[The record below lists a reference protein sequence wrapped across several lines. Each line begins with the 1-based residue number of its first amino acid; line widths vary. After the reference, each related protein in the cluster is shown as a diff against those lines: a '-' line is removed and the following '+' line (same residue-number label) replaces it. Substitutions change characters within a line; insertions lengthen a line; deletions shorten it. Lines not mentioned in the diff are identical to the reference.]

1 MTESEL
7 LALVTSNGWTIIESK
22 QIGQEGTGDNLLAIM
37 ALLTVKPVNG
47 VMLRQWLNYYKKL
60 NGTCIWRENNPF
72 PASPVVTFYDKVSA
86 KINAL
91 VAAGTIKAGY
101 VEKSNEIAKTALVV
115 AVGTSNDFKPYH
127 VWEDASQ
134 VIQVVALTGTY
145 PI

>member
-1 MTESEL
+1 MTETEL
-7 LALVTSNGWTIIESK
+7 LAKVATEGWTIIETK
-22 QIGQEGTGDNLLAIM
+22 TLGQEGTGDNLLTII
-37 ALLTVKPVNG
+37 ALLTVKPEG
-47 VMLRQWLNYYKKL
+47 SIMHRQWLNYYKKIDGSCL
-60 NGTCIWRENNPF
+60 WRENNPF
-72 PASPVVTFYDKVSA
+72 PSVPSTTFYDKVST

-101 VEKSNEIAKTALVV
+101 IEKFNEAAKTALVV
-115 AVGTSNDFKPYH
+115 AVGSANDFKPYH